1 LIRRRG
7 RRGDRRLIL
16 RQGDRVIDGR
26 IRARLLGVPLLDL
39 DAHVVV
45 STARDAIGRDMI
57 EADEPALR
65 AAPPIRADGTSPP
78 ELVRAVRLIAEGTS
92 ALDDARRLR

>member
-7 RRGDRRLIL
+7 RRSNQHPIVRR
-16 RQGDRVIDGR
+16 GDRVIDGR
-26 IRARLLGVPLLDL
+26 IRARLLGLPLLDL

-45 STARDAIGRDMI
+45 STARDGTSRDVI
-57 EADEPALR
+57 EADEPILR
-65 AAPPIRADGTSPP
+65 ATRPVRADGTAPP
-78 ELVRAVRLIAEGTS
+78 ELVRAVRLLAEGTS